1 MSPNGPKVGHLT
13 GVLLACAVAASLLF
27 PTLGHARFEK
37 LADLDTVSVSTDAA
51 FQVNEGK
58 ALRTWIMLDF
68 KDAQSF
74 APGTSTLAP
83 TAEIAYRSRKDYVQV
98 DCQRNMYAELA
109 TQMFSETEGK
119 GPALF
124 ESTYHRSPMPRFA
137 TPSSHEGVVLQFLC
151 KGLKPN

>member
-1 MSPNGPKVGHLT
+1 MPVSKNSPILMPYRYR
-13 GVLLACAVAASLLF
+13 
-27 PTLGHARFEK
+27 PMQP
-37 LADLDTVSVSTDAA
+37 

-58 ALRTWIMLDF
+58 ALRTWILLDF
-68 KDAQSF
+68 KDSQSF
-74 APGTSTLAP
+74 APGSSSLAP
-83 TAEIAYRSRKDYVQV
+83 TAAIAYRSRKDYVQV

-119 GPALF
+119 GQTLF

-151 KGLKPN
+151 KGVKPN